1 MQENSYSD
9 LLENRRNPNGE
20 IISAFKFVI
29 TLLAIC
35 LCLTIL
41 FTDIYNVVIVQGDSM
56 MDTLYEGDYL
66 VIDRTR
72 TPKRGDI
79 VVLDREE
86 AEDDGDKVITV
97 VIKRVI
103 ALPGDVI
110 YTETDANGNT
120 FLWRQCKG
128 ESEASVVEEAYLKDG
143 SDWGNRSTISR
154 TVIRDG
160 YLYVMGDNR
169 KISYDSRVYGELPLD
184 SVEGVVIPW
193 SIKIKDR
200 LTNFFDFFNF
210 R

>member
-56 MDTLYEGDYL
+56 MNTLYEGDYL
-66 VIDRTR
+66 IIDRTR

-79 VVLDREE
+79 VVLDREDE
-86 AEDDGDKVITV
+86 ADGAKVITV

-128 ESEASVVEEAYLKDG
+128 ESEASVVEEPYLKDG
-143 SDWGNRSTISR
+143 SDWGHRASIPTPTEIK
-154 TVIRDG
+154 DG
-160 YLYVMGDNR
+160 YLYVLGDNR

>member
-56 MDTLYEGDYL
+56 MNTLYEGDYL

-79 VVLDREE
+79 VVLDREDE
-86 AEDDGDKVITV
+86 ADGDKVITV

-128 ESEASVVEEAYLKDG
+128 ESEASVVEEPYLKDG
-143 SDWGNRSTISR
+143 SDWGNRASIPKPTEIK
-154 TVIRDG
+154 DG
-160 YLYVMGDNR
+160 YLYVLGDNR

-193 SIKIKDR
+193 SIEIKDR

>member
-56 MDTLYEGDYL
+56 MNTLYEGDYL
-66 VIDRTR
+66 IIDRTR

-79 VVLDREE
+79 VVLDREDE
-86 AEDDGDKVITV
+86 ADGDKVITV

-128 ESEASVVEEAYLKDG
+128 ESEASVVEEPYLKDG
-143 SDWGNRSTISR
+143 SDWGNRASIPKPTEIK
-154 TVIRDG
+154 DG
-160 YLYVMGDNR
+160 YLYVLGDNR